1 MKRRTHLFFTLFLCS
16 CSLFSCTWEM
26 EQVENTQEPITYVP
40 FDYYP
45 VYPGSWWLY
54 EVNGSTTEQVEVSAT
69 YLPHSYVNS
78 PTNLSGAQTFSDT
91 AYVPFLNGQPIY
103 GYNKINWVSP
113 PFGGYYAQ
121 WPILSETIGFE
132 FERDWTDKRYGD
144 FSEKVKVTGKFFNG
158 TDSILTLE
166 GHWVYGPNISKKS
179 FQTYGKNIGLMHEF
193 IIDTLGGDTVYKKVL
208 IDYLINS

>member
-1 MKRRTHLFFTLFLCS
+1 
-16 CSLFSCTWEM
+16 M

-121 WPILSETIGFE
+121 WPILSETIGYE